1 MKLPPDVVALLQRRF
16 DSNHRD
22 WLAAPDSA
30 AWPLSVPLGVPSE
43 QQARSETDAVR
54 AWVDRW
60 RAWQG
65 AGQVQWLTR
74 QWKVLGA
81 QSVPASVS
89 FDSPTEVAR
98 CIGSEVAWERMQRR
112 FAVLG
117 ARWPVLVTRLA
128 RTCAA
133 LADYEED
140 DFDRLLN
147 LLAWLAEHPCSQLY
161 PRQLP
166 VEGVDTKWLDSRRAV
181 IAELLAQLRAGA
193 ASATDFY
200 AVSGLRRPPAL
211 IRVRVL
217 DAQLRAQL
225 GGLGEMAAPLADL
238 AQLQMKPARVL
249 IVENLQTG
257 LALPDMP
264 GTVAFMALGYGV
276 DVLGE
281 LPWLA
286 ASTQIYWGD
295 IDTHGFAILDRARA
309 CLPDVTSL
317 LMDTPTLLAFRHL
330 AGVEPVQSA
339 AEPQRLNAAEAAT
352 MAGLKQ
358 QQWGHHVR
366 LEQERIP
373 WPHAMQVLG
382 RLP

>member
-1 MKLPPDVVALLQRRF
+1 MKLPCDVVTLLRRRF
-16 DSNHRD
+16 DSSHRD
-22 WLAAPDSA
+22 WLAAPGSA

-43 QQARSETDAVR
+43 QQARSETGAVR
-54 AWVDRW
+54 EWVDQW

-65 AGQVQWLTR
+65 PGQVQWIVR

-81 QSVPASVS
+81 QSVPASVT
-89 FDSPTEVAR
+89 FDGAAQVAR
-98 CIGSEVAWERMQRR
+98 CIGHEAVWERMQRR

-133 LADYEED
+133 LADYD
-140 DFDRLLN
+140 DADFDRLLN
-147 LLAWLAEHPCSQLY
+147 LLAWLAEHPASQLY

-166 VEGVDTKWLDSRRAV
+166 VEGVDTKWLDSRKAV
-181 IAELLAQLRAGA
+181 IAELLGQLRPGAGA
-193 ASATDFY
+193 AADFY
-200 AVSGLRRPPAL
+200 AVSGLRRPPSL
-211 IRVRVL
+211 IRMRVL

-225 GGLGEMAAPLADL
+225 GGLGELASPLAEL
-238 AQLQMKPARVL
+238 VQLQLEPARAL

-276 DVLGE
+276 DVLGG

-286 ASTQIYWGD
+286 ACRKIYWGD

-309 CLPDVTSL
+309 AMPDVASL
-317 LMDTPTLLAFRHL
+317 LMDTPTLLALRHL
-330 AGVEPVQSA
+330 AVVEPVQSA
-339 AEPQRLNAAEAAT
+339 GELQHLTAAEAAT

-373 WPHAMQVLG
+373 WARVMQVLQ
-382 RLP
+382 RLA